1 MSSILFDE
9 SEPKRLENDA
19 QDFHANALRNFSV
32 AYSEL
37 LHPNKNACAQSQMIT
52 ATRKF
57 LISAPV
63 TRPDRF

>member
-19 QDFHANALRNFSV
+19 QDFHVNALRNYSV

-37 LHPNKNACAQSQMIT
+37 LR
-52 ATRKF
+52 AT
-57 LISAPV
+57 
-63 TRPDRF
+63 